1 MCAVCSAETYW
12 SFYGAIVCDPCR
24 TFFRRQVLSDKVCT
38 NKISIVTKENLKTN
52 EDLSYFFLQ
61 PLFCLQSQNCVITEL
76 TRKSCSFC
84 RFQKSLRVGMKPD
97 MVEQDVAPK
106 GSMRSGRIGKY
117 HAISKVQHPLNNNI
131 HYSQSTVK
139 QIQSNNLTIARYSS
153 HPYLPQPTSSEHR
166 LVQQTQRSGQVYNLF
181 IHDEVI
187 SGNSAFN
194 SSNSFLHEKSFHPVP
209 QQLQAFLV
217 SQPSPFHPAIYQPNK
232 PITHEYLWLKKS
244 PSSMLHY
251 RILEMAGVP
260 YFKYKITIE
269 VPVADGVVCGTNC
282 VYEDLLKN
290 QPPADANESY
300 NSLLCTRFFFRN
312 RYDNQVFVRN
322 HPLNP
327 STFFDVSVTS
337 IASDKRSVMES
348 MTEELWYKLTQ
359 VICASRFL
367 QQVTHVW
374 YYDQSSQAPSPVL
387 PPSSPSSSSSWSASS
402 SEDIVMKQLLL
413 SVNMENF
420 TKAMSSGIELLDTF
434 RSLPLEDQ
442 VILLKEGLF
451 EAGSFLCAHVY
462 SRENNSTAWTCFDNE
477 LLFLV
482 HTNVVR
488 LSSVI
493 QDLVKVYDAFHH
505 DFDDFIRKDAFVTN
519 ILCILCCFRERKGIS
534 CSEIIRRER
543 ELYFELLDK
552 YFVAKLSSGDWQC
565 NLDVIWNQI
574 HHLMSQVLSVKVA
587 YERYAHDQMKVEIE
601 RNQSSPQ
608 HEYLWVRRAPNSNL
622 EYRVLDIQCVAFVGY
637 RVIIEVQVED
647 GVVLG
652 TGCSWTDILNSEE
665 KTPELV
671 SSNLDTSCLV
681 LKKNFCQ
688 WRIFQKRHYNII
700 PESSIFD
707 VNISSS
713 DSKVIVTMETMN
725 SVLWKTLSHVIDT
738 AVILKDIL
746 CSKFKISSSSC
757 ETSKS
762 KQLEIVGGWETFSLS
777 VCKIAQLFESYRC
790 LSKEQQIRMTKVSV
804 TEVVFLQIAALF
816 DKSNNSVVHPSIM
829 SHLWICTDLVSMRK
843 HVKTQSLCDQMLKVM
858 SEFEDFLRKD
868 EIVMA
873 ILSLLFL
880 FKESTDNSNNILIPQ
895 ERALFLELLD
905 KYIRAKVQSKE
916 WITSYEVT
924 WSILKEKMAQISN
937 IKSSIES
944 RSLKQENSASNSL
957 PTNG

>member
-1 MCAVCSAETYW
+1 
-12 SFYGAIVCDPCR
+12 
-24 TFFRRQVLSDKVCT
+24 
-38 NKISIVTKENLKTN
+38 
-52 EDLSYFFLQ
+52 
-61 PLFCLQSQNCVITEL
+61 
-76 TRKSCSFC
+76 
-84 RFQKSLRVGMKPD
+84 MKPD

-106 GSMRSGRIGKY
+106 NSMRSGRIGKY
-117 HAISKVQHPLNNNI
+117 HAISKVQHPLSNNI
-131 HYSQSTVK
+131 HNSQSAVK
-139 QIQSNNLTIARYSS
+139 QIQSSNSTIARYSS
-153 HPYLPQPTSSEHR
+153 HPYLLQPAVPEHR
-166 LVQQTQRSGQVYNLF
+166 LVQQTRRNGQVYNLF
-181 IHDEVI
+181 IHDNVI
-187 SGNSAFN
+187 PGNSSFS
-194 SSNSFLHEKSFHPVP
+194 SSNSFFYEKSFYPLPEELP
-209 QQLQAFLV
+209 QQAFLV
-217 SQPSPFHPAIYQPNK
+217 SQLSSLPPAIYQPNK
-232 PITHEYLWLKKS
+232 SVTHEYLWLKKS
-244 PSSMLHY
+244 PSSMLQY
-251 RILEMAGVP
+251 RILEMSGVP

-269 VPVADGVVCGTNC
+269 VPVADGIVCGTNC

-290 QPPADANESY
+290 QPPADVNESY

-337 IASDKRSVMES
+337 VASDKRSVMES

-367 QQVTHVW
+367 QQVTYVW
-374 YYDQSSQAPSPVL
+374 YYDQSCQTQSSVL
-387 PPSSPSSSSSWSASS
+387 SPSSSSSFSSSWSGSS
-402 SEDIVMKQLLL
+402 SEDIVTKQLLL

-420 TKAMSSGIELLDTF
+420 TKAVSSGIELLDTF

-552 YFVAKLSSGDWQC
+552 YFVAKISSGDWQT

-574 HHLMSQVLSVKVA
+574 HHLMSQVLNVKVA
-587 YERYAHDQMKVEIE
+587 YERYAREQMNGEIE
-601 RNQSSPQ
+601 RNQSFSQ

-622 EYRVLDIQCVAFVGY
+622 VYRVLDIKCAAFVGY
-637 RVIIEVQVED
+637 QILIEVQVED
-647 GVVLG
+647 GVVVG
-652 TGCSWTDILNSEE
+652 TGCSWNDILNREE
-665 KTPELV
+665 KTPELL
-671 SSNLDTSCLV
+671 SSNMDTSCLF
-681 LKKNFCQ
+681 LKTNFCQ
-688 WRIFQKRHYNII
+688 WKVFQKRHHNLMS
-700 PESSIFD
+700 ESSIFD
-707 VNISSS
+707 VDISSS
-713 DSKVIVTMETMN
+713 DSKTRVTMETMN
-725 SVLWKTLSHVIDT
+725 SILWKTLSHVIDT
-738 AVILKDIL
+738 ADIL
-746 CSKFKISSSSC
+746 RDMLYSKCKISSSSC
-757 ETSKS
+757 ESSKW

-777 VCKIAQLFESYRC
+777 VCKIAQLFESYRR
-790 LSKEQQIRMTKVSV
+790 LSKDQQIRMTKVSV
-804 TEVVFLQIAALF
+804 TEVVFLEIAALF
-816 DKSNNSVVHPSIM
+816 DKSSNSVVHPSIM
-829 SHLWICTDLVSMRK
+829 FHLWICTDLVSMRK
-843 HVKTQSLCDQMLKVM
+843 HVKTQSLCDLILKVM

-873 ILSLLFL
+873 ILSLLSL

-895 ERALFLELLD
+895 ERALLLELLD

-916 WITSYEVT
+916 WVTSYEAT
-924 WSILKEKMAQISN
+924 WDLLKEKMAQISN
-937 IKSSIES
+937 IKSFIES
-944 RSLKQENSASNSL
+944 RSFKQENSASNSL
-957 PTNG
+957 PTNE